1 MEHVDLT
8 AVAEWMSQQGLGE
21 GPLDNVSP
29 VTGGTQNV
37 MVRFERSGR
46 PYVLRRGQI
55 VYDGN
60 SEALAHDPARLHQ
73 LYLGDAAAI

>member
-1 MEHVDLT
+1 R
-8 AVAEWMSQQGLGE
+8 A
-21 GPLDNVSP
+21 
-29 VTGGTQNV
+29 
-37 MVRFERSGR
+37 
-46 PYVLRRGQI
+46 YVLRRGQI